1 MALLEVDGL
10 ASVTPLSLS
19 TAPPGDLRERDVVV
33 VGYPAL
39 DPRNA
44 VDVQNRI
51 FAGVFNVKRLQP
63 GKLRDVE
70 SIRSFGHAVEAV
82 THDSSTL
89 GGNSGSAVVDVQDR
103 RGGGPALRGRL
114 PRGELCGARRMSSRW
129 TGASWTRE

>member
-1 MALLEVDGL
+1 MNQDSTDRIVAGL
-10 ASVTPLSLS
+10 RAWIS

-51 FAGVFNVKRLQP
+51 FDGVFNVKRLQP

-70 SIRSFGHAVEAV
+70 SIRSFGHAVDAV

-89 GGNSGSAVVDVQDR
+89 GGNSGSAVVDVKT
-103 RGGGPALRGRL
+103 
-114 PRGELCGARRMSSRW
+114 GEVVVVDGKLTTARIFLWYVRSHNIW
-129 TGASWTRE
+129 